1 MDVLE
6 RTENTTDPVA
16 DVTAGITDAEPDL
29 TEIEV
34 KNPRIGRVRRLKEE
48 AEREREAERQRARR
62 IRQEQEYIDQMS
74 LVVDE
79 HLRNTKEE
87 QKYNE
92 EFEAHIRGEVYRM
105 HGISADKLEGMTQYR
120 RAWYQGAA
128 FSLFFLSVLLYVLC
142 GLLHGFGA
150 EISLFMAL
158 YTALE
163 GALLVH
169 GQMRFRF
176 TAILIRAVYL
186 CLFPVMM
193 AVFVCYELG
202 FEEYSLLVPVCT
214 AAAVVILLIGSAS
227 YFLYDPYRADR
238 RNRKK
243 ANRYLRDMEK
253 AAEKEVR
260 LKEKAYGKQEKRK
273 AAQKKRE
280 EKRTAKQAK
289 REKKRQ
295 DRQTEREK
303 RQQDRQTEREK
314 RQQEKQAEHRKK
326 TQERENGSAGT
337 AEDTPDVPKRSVKE
351 RETVWLREHFIRKT
365 DADDDQ
371 TDGAYYPE
379 SEEPPLAVESEEPP
393 ATSSE
398 EPLAVESE
406 GTPLAS
412 SEKSEAG
419 ESSEKSEAVE
429 SEEPPTTSSEEP
441 LAGESEGTSL
451 AGESEEPPG
460 AERKSESEGKKDGEF
475 FKSGIILDEK
485 AGTGN
490 GQEGCS

>member
-6 RTENTTDPVA
+6 HTENTTDVVA

-120 RAWYQGAA
+120 RAWYQGTA

-150 EISLFMAL
+150 EVSLFMAL

-169 GQMRFRF
+169 GQKRFRF
-176 TAILIRAVYL
+176 TSILIRAVYL

-214 AAAVVILLIGSAS
+214 VAAVVILLIGSAS
-227 YFLYDPYRADR
+227 YFLYDPYREDR

-280 EKRTAKQAK
+280 EKRTAKQAEREK
-289 REKKRQ
+289 KRQARQAEHEKKRQDKQMEREKKRQ

-303 RQQDRQTEREK
+303 GSRKNRRSIGKKHRMDRS
-314 RQQEKQAEHRKK
+314 
-326 TQERENGSAGT
+326 G
-337 AEDTPDVPKRSVKE
+337 
-351 RETVWLREHFIRKT
+351 KT
-365 DADDDQ
+365 D
-371 TDGAYYPE
+371 
-379 SEEPPLAVESEEPP
+379 LP
-393 ATSSE
+393 ARQRMPRMSRND
-398 EPLAVESE
+398 L
-406 GTPLAS
+406 
-412 SEKSEAG
+412 
-419 ESSEKSEAVE
+419 
-429 SEEPPTTSSEEP
+429 
-441 LAGESEGTSL
+441 
-451 AGESEEPPG
+451 
-460 AERKSESEGKKDGEF
+460 
-475 FKSGIILDEK
+475 
-485 AGTGN
+485 
-490 GQEGCS
+490 

>member
-289 REKKRQ
+289 REK
-295 DRQTEREK
+295 

-351 RETVWLREHFIRKT
+351 RATVWLREHFIRKT

>member
-273 AAQKKRE
+273 AAQKK
-280 EKRTAKQAK
+280 
-289 REKKRQ
+289 
-295 DRQTEREK
+295 
-303 RQQDRQTEREK
+303 
-314 RQQEKQAEHRKK
+314 
-326 TQERENGSAGT
+326 
-337 AEDTPDVPKRSVKE
+337 VPK
-351 RETVWLREHFIRKT
+351 
-365 DADDDQ
+365 
-371 TDGAYYPE
+371 
-379 SEEPPLAVESEEPP
+379 
-393 ATSSE
+393 
-398 EPLAVESE
+398 E
-406 GTPLAS
+406 GL
-412 SEKSEAG
+412 
-419 ESSEKSEAVE
+419 
-429 SEEPPTTSSEEP
+429 
-441 LAGESEGTSL
+441 SL
-451 AGESEEPPG
+451 
-460 AERKSESEGKKDGEF
+460 
-475 FKSGIILDEK
+475 
-485 AGTGN
+485 
-490 GQEGCS
+490 